1 MSCRSSGEAR
11 PRSRRLW
18 EAGSSPGSGPCNRAR
33 PSASSTRP
41 RARFTDSAVG
51 RVLRRAQRQK
61 PPPSR
66 VPLESRLNAYFN
78 TAAFNRAPSI
88 PAGGSDSRRFPGL
101 GGGDGLRQHGV
112 NILRGPGQA
121 NLDLGIFKRFSL
133 GEERRLEFR
142 AEFFNALNQVNFDL
156 PGSSVSTPATFG
168 VISDTTA
175 APRVIQFALR
185 LMF

>member
-1 MSCRSSGEAR
+1 M
-11 PRSRRLW
+11 
-18 EAGSSPGSGPCNRAR
+18 
-33 PSASSTRP
+33 
-41 RARFTDSAVG
+41 
-51 RVLRRAQRQK
+51 
-61 PPPSR
+61 
-66 VPLESRLNAYFN
+66 
-78 TAAFNRAPSI
+78 
-88 PAGGSDSRRFPGL
+88 
-101 GGGDGLRQHGV
+101 

-156 PGSSVSTPATFG
+156 PGSAVSTPATFG